1 MTPYYNNQFKYQTG
15 VSMIEVLVLVIIM
28 SIGLLGIA
36 GLQVAGLK
44 QTAQSGTQTQAMF
57 LAEDIIARIRSNRV
71 AVLNDTTVIPGD
83 YTKKSGSVFP
93 TAADA
98 DCAKSTGCT
107 MDKMAKTDL
116 FNWSQIIQNSLPTS
130 ATTLK
135 DDTYICLDS
144 NPDDTN
150 DCDEKGSTFVVQI
163 GWNQTSTTDASA
175 TVQTYRTYFEP

>member
-1 MTPYYNNQFKYQTG
+1 
-15 VSMIEVLVLVIIM
+15 MIEILVLVIIM

-44 QTAQSGTQTQAMF
+44 QTAQSGVQTQAMF

-71 AVLNDTTVIPGD
+71 AVLNDTTVIPGS
-83 YTKKSGSVFP
+83 YTKKSGSTFP

-98 DCAKSTGCT
+98 DCSKSTGC
-107 MDKMAKTDL
+107 DKEKMAASDL
-116 FNWSQIIQNSLPTS
+116 FNWSQILQNSLPTS
-130 ATTLK
+130 AATLK

-144 NPDDTN
+144 NPADTT

-163 GWNQTSTTDASA
+163 GWNQTSTTDSTA